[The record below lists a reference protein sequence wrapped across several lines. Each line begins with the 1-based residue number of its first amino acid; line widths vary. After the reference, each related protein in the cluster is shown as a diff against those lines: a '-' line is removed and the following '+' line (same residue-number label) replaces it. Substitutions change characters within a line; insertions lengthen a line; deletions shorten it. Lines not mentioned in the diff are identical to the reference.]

1 MLSPK
6 KMKYRK
12 AFKGRLKG
20 DATGGN
26 RITFGEYGL
35 QALEPGKITS
45 RQIEAARVALTRHMK
60 RGGRVWIKIFPYKP
74 VTKKPLEV
82 RMGAGK
88 GGVEFYVAPVRTGKI
103 LYEIGSEVDTTTARE
118 ALELAAAKLPIRTR
132 VIAKSDVPLG

>member
-6 KMKYRK
+6 RMKYRK
-12 AFKGRLKG
+12 AFKGRIKG
-20 DATGGN
+20 QATGGN
-26 RITFGEYGL
+26 KITFGEFAL

-45 RQIEAARVALTRHMK
+45 RQIEAARIALTRHMK

-74 VTKKPLEV
+74 VSKKPLEV

-88 GGVEFYVAPVRTGKI
+88 GSVEFYVAPIRTGRI
-103 LYEIGSEVDTTTARE
+103 IYEIGSEVEPQVARE

-132 VIAKSDVPLG
+132 VIAKSDVPWG